1 MSAASESGA
10 PGAAAH
16 EPIKAIP
23 ARHPG
28 RWVATAIVLIIV
40 AALLKGILTS
50 PNFQWSVFRQYF
62 FSAPVLRGVRLTIL
76 LTIGSMVI
84 GVVLGIVLALMRL
97 SPAPIVSGASWT
109 YIWLFR
115 GTPVLVQI
123 FFWFFIAALT
133 GPHPAF
139 SIPFTNVVL
148 FHLDFNSLV
157 RPISAGLLALG
168 LNEGAYM
175 SEIVRAGI
183 LSVDE
188 GQFEAASSIGMTRL
202 KTMRLVVLPQA
213 MRVIIPPTGN
223 ETISMLKTTSLVS
236 AIAVTELF
244 QTVRN
249 IYSTTYQT
257 IPLLLVAMVWYLVLT
272 TILTI
277 PQFYLERHFARGA
290 ARNLPPTP
298 LEKFRALLAR
308 NVTTSHAEPPTGIGD
323 IDRPDPFSQ
332 DHR

>member
-1 MSAASESGA
+1 MRCHETEQRAA
-10 PGAAAH
+10 P

-28 RWVATAIVLIIV
+28 RWVATVVVLIVV

-50 PNFQWSVFRQYF
+50 PNFQWGVFRQYF
-62 FSAPVLRGVRLTIL
+62 TADSIGRGIRLTIL
-76 LTIGSMVI
+76 LTIGAMVMGLII
-84 GVVLGIVLALMRL
+84 GIILALMRL
-97 SPAPIVSGASWT
+97 SPAPVVSDAAWV

-115 GTPVLVQI
+115 GTPLLVQI
-123 FFWFFIAALT
+123 LFWYSIAALT
-133 GPHPAF
+133 GPNPAL
-139 SIPFTNVVL
+139 SIPFTNIVL
-148 FHLDFNSLV
+148 FHLDMNSLV
-157 RPISAGLLALG
+157 TPIAAGLLALG

-202 KTMRLVVLPQA
+202 RTMRLVVLPQA

-236 AIAVTELF
+236 IIAVTELL
-244 QTVRN
+244 QSARD
-249 IYSTTYQT
+249 IYSANYKV
-257 IPLLLVAMVWYLVLT
+257 IPLLMVTMVWYLIMTSL
-272 TILTI
+272 LSI
-277 PQFYLERHFARGA
+277 PQYYLERHYARGA
-290 ARNLPPTP
+290 SRTLPPTP
-298 LEKFRALLAR
+298 IQKFKGMFTRKPGPGASAR
-308 NVTTSHAEPPTGIGD
+308 SEGAPIDASRPEPP
-323 IDRPDPFSQ
+323 FSE